1 MSYVVL
7 ARRWRPLTFA
17 GLVGQPHVSKTL
29 ENAIRS
35 SRVAHAFLFAGI
47 RGVGK
52 TSAARILARAL
63 NCLNGPAPEPC
74 GTCESC
80 TSIKDGTAVDVV
92 EIDGASHNS
101 VDDVRSLRETVPY
114 RPVIGRYKIYIIDE
128 VHMLS
133 TSAFNA
139 ILKTLEEPPPHVKF
153 IFATTE
159 PQKIPA
165 TILSRCQ
172 RYDFHRIS
180 IADIVGQLELIV
192 REEKFE
198 TDVQTLTLLAREA
211 DGSMRDALS
220 LLDQIMAAL
229 KAPVKEKDAAR
240 FLGVVSSRVLY
251 DFSRALLEHDPASCI
266 SLIEGVDR
274 EGYDLV
280 TFSRHFLEHLRNLV
294 VAGLGKSGV
303 KSLDLPKSEVSELV
317 KQASSTESEDLHRYF
332 RHFSHTCEDVAR
344 SSFPRLILEM
354 SLVRMA
360 HFRNLVPAS
369 ELVARIE
376 SMLSS
381 STITKG
387 HGGSGNPGPSSS
399 GEKTQQSGRK
409 KKSGPGKGSSRVKA
423 SGEADS
429 LEMWKDL
436 LEDLRKT
443 QPLLASA
450 LEHCAPLKVGAE
462 EVRLGF
468 AEDGFAL
475 KRVSAD
481 ENLGKLQAFL
491 DNYFSNQ
498 VNLVIEASDVKPP
511 TLHDEQSRKLE
522 EEKDKSRREAVQ
534 SPLVQK
540 ALREFGGTVKKI
552 QTTYDQGG
560 E

>member
-229 KAPVKEKDAAR
+229 KSPVKEKDAAR

-251 DFSRALLEHDPASCI
+251 DLSRALIENDPAACI
-266 SLIEGVDR
+266 TLIEKVDL

-280 TFSRHFLEHLRNLV
+280 TFSRHFLQHLRNLV

-332 RHFSHTCEDVAR
+332 RHFAQTCEDVAR

-369 ELVARIE
+369 ELVERIE

-381 STITKG
+381 STTTRG
-387 HGGSGNPGPSSS
+387 PGGSGNPGPSSS
-399 GEKTQQSGRK
+399 TERTKRSRGK
-409 KKSGPGKGSSRVKA
+409 KKPGPGKSSSRAMA
-423 SGEADS
+423 SGETDS
-429 LEMWKDL
+429 LGKWKAL

-450 LEHCAPLKVGAE
+450 LEHCAPLEVGE
-462 EVRLGF
+462 EKVRLGF

-491 DNYFSNQ
+491 DDYFSKQ
-498 VNLVIEASDVKPP
+498 VKLVIEASDVKPP
-511 TLHDEQSRKLE
+511 TLHDEKSRKRE
-522 EEKDKSRREAVQ
+522 EEKDKSRREAVET
-534 SPLVQK
+534 PLVQK
-540 ALREFGGTVKKI
+540 ALRELGGTVKKI